1 MFHYKAEQLNKKQQY
16 KFISGSV
23 IPRPIAWVTSLSKDG
38 SVVNAAP
45 FSFFSAASNELPLLT
60 VAILRNDGMIKDTAR
75 NILDQKEAVIHIV
88 DQAVVEEMNQ
98 TSAPL
103 PPDQSELDQTQLT
116 LVDSLSVKV
125 PSIAEAKIRFEGVLH
140 QYVPIKDEND
150 KIITDFFF
158 IRVTDF
164 FFDETIFDQKK
175 EYILTDKLNPVAR
188 LAGNQYATLD
198 EEFMIVRPS

>member
-1 MFHYKAEQLNKKQQY
+1 MFHYTAEQLNKKQQY
-16 KFISGSV
+16 KFVSGSV
-23 IPRPIAWVTSLSKDG
+23 IPRPIAWVTTLSKDG

-60 VAILRNDGMIKDTAR
+60 VAILRKDGVIKDTAR
-75 NILDQKEAVIHIV
+75 NILDRKEAVVHIV
-88 DQAVVEEMNQ
+88 DQTVVEAMNQ

-103 PPDQSELDQTQLT
+103 SPDESELDQTNLT
-116 LVDSLSVKV
+116 LIDSLSVQV
-125 PSIAEAKIRFEGVLH
+125 PSIVEAKIRFEGVLH
-140 QYVPIKDEND
+140 QYVPIKDNHD
-150 KIITDFFF
+150 NIVTDFFF

-164 FFDETIFDQKK
+164 FFDEAVFDQEK

-198 EEFMIVRPS
+198 KEFTIVRPT